1 MAQRQAG
8 SLSLLLFLTF
18 TSGAFRKNHRE
29 PDSPQRVQRL
39 QIPKCTKLTKQVINL
54 DSMMVVIEK
63 QGINSDHML
72 EMNVKGIA
80 NIQEFCVA
88 IRRGN

>member
-1 MAQRQAG
+1 MAQSQAS
-8 SLSLLLFLTF
+8 SLSLLLSLTF
-18 TSGAFRKNHRE
+18 TAGAFRKNHRE
-29 PDSPQRVQRL
+29 PERPQRVQRL
-39 QIPKCTKLTKQVINL
+39 QIPKCTKLTEQVINL

-72 EMNVKGIA
+72 EMNVKEIA

-88 IRRGN
+88 IKRVN